1 MKAIVAADSD
11 AKQVTFGT
19 GAMPTLEGGRNMG
32 KGKVKLL
39 KKAYD
44 GINKQFH
51 LTNKSEFREK
61 LGVKNYPTYV
71 AYPRGGLGTG
81 GIRAIM
87 GFLEEEG

>member
-1 MKAIVAADSD
+1 MR
-11 AKQVTFGT
+11 
-19 GAMPTLEGGRNMG
+19 GGRNLG
-32 KGKVKLL
+32 KMKVKAL

-44 GINKQFH
+44 TINKQFK

-61 LGVKNYPTYV
+61 MGCWDESVYV
-71 AYPRGGLGTG
+71 AYPRGGLGAG